1 METPPD
7 YSQYARPGQ
16 PAGPGGGGRGYRGPG
31 VYFDFITDAFN
42 MVKNNLGV
50 YLVATL
56 ITFAVWFAVQFPL
69 NIVNNMLLMGNP
81 LGTTGS
87 RGVPQMNYTMLPVV
101 MIIALIPA
109 AVQQML
115 MVGISMCALEEA
127 DSGQTNINTMFSA
140 FRNFLP
146 VVLTNMLYIL
156 AIYIGAIFC
165 VIPAFFVAG
174 AFAFAPIISATEGLG
189 PVQSMQKSLTMLKT
203 NAWAMFGFLFVCSLL
218 NVLGLAACC
227 VGVLFT
233 FPIYQI
239 GLALHYR
246 EFRGPLGQGYVAPTV
261 P

>member
-42 MVKNNLGV
+42 MLKKNLGV
-50 YLVATL
+50 YIVAVL
-56 ITFAVWFAVQFPL
+56 IAGAITFAIQFPL
-69 NIVNNMLLMGNP
+69 NIVSNILLMGSP
-81 LGTTGS
+81 TGAAGS
-87 RGVPQMNYTMLPVV
+87 RSVPQMNYAMFPIV
-101 MIIALIPA
+101 MIIGLIPA
-109 AVQQML
+109 AIQQL
-115 MVGISMCALEEA
+115 LILGISLCALEEA
-127 DSGQTNINTMFSA
+127 DTGQTNINTMFGG

-156 AIYIGAIFC
+156 AIYVGAIFC
-165 VIPAFFVAG
+165 IVPAFFVAG

-189 PVQSMQKSLTMLKT
+189 PVQSMQKSFEMLKT
-203 NAWAMFGFLFVCSLL
+203 NAWAMFGFMFVCGLL
-218 NVLGLAACC
+218 NLLGLAACC

-233 FPIYQI
+233 FPIAQI